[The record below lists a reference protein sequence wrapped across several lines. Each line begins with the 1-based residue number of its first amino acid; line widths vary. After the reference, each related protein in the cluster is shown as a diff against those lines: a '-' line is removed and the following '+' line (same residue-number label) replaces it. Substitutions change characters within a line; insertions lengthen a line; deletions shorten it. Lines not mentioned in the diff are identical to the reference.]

1 MSQKTFIPISST
13 RVVFQIVLNKSEQSL
28 ECNWMPEISTARTLE
43 EQTRNYTRPSSTI
56 VLGPVQQIVN
66 IQKPEGTFLDEQEQ
80 EKMNRVSVIVRNPA
94 YLREVELDED
104 EGNPVDLVPLV
115 SGNTPITT
123 VPASED
129 EDVAEEVVEDKDE
142 DEKMED
148 IPQILREVVQYL
160 EELNRELRSMMSP
173 PPKDTS
179 SQQPTV
185 VPNVDVWDT
194 GKALEQEYRMYP
206 ASTRKEVSDRLSNQ
220 VWDLLRILQEWID
233 QQTYNSKD
241 IKLIDGLK
249 AISVMHF
256 RLGRLTEK
264 VLKRRVRK
272 PYK

>member
-1 MSQKTFIPISST
+1 M
-13 RVVFQIVLNKSEQSL
+13 
-28 ECNWMPEISTARTLE
+28 
-43 EQTRNYTRPSSTI
+43 
-56 VLGPVQQIVN
+56 
-66 IQKPEGTFLDEQEQ
+66 
-80 EKMNRVSVIVRNPA
+80 MNRVSVIVRNPA

-104 EGNPVDLVPLV
+104 GVDPVDLV

-148 IPQILREVVQYL
+148 IPQILREVAQ
-160 EELNRELRSMMSP
+160 ELRSMLSP
-173 PPKDTS
+173 PPRDTS
-179 SQQPTV
+179 FQQPTV
-185 VPNVDVWDT
+185 VPYVDVWDT

-220 VWDLLRILQEWID
+220 VWDLLRILQERVD
-233 QQTYNSKD
+233 QQTCNSKD

-264 VLKRRVRK
+264 VLNSQIWK
-272 PYK
+272 PYR